1 MEVETQ
7 YQEVEVGMDGFKV
20 GMVNTKKLSEKF
32 DSKQEDT
39 EYKVSLKKTY
49 GNIHPERIFIQKVF
63 LKCSRRQFYF

>member
-1 MEVETQ
+1 VSAVAEMEVETQ

-39 EYKVSLKKTY
+39 EYKVSLKKTSY
-49 GNIHPERIFIQKVF
+49 IVIN
-63 LKCSRRQFYF
+63 